1 MLSRKV
7 ACWLHNVMSLEIFKI
22 IAGQGL
28 PLGLA
33 DDFMYAAKMAFV
45 GHGIHAYMKRLG
57 KFDAIIEK

>member
-1 MLSRKV
+1 
-7 ACWLHNVMSLEIFKI
+7 MSLEIFKI